1 MRIYPDL
8 SSTRENRIKLLF
20 MQCIFNFDKLPNKL
34 ETYVLL
40 TKPDPIQMLFN
51 ILLHL
56 YLLKRLCQKSVFAS
70 VWKFI
75 TELAIYYNN
84 LQETAINFYV
94 Y

>member
-1 MRIYPDL
+1 
-8 SSTRENRIKLLF
+8 

-51 ILLHL
+51 ILLHI